1 MGGLGHG
8 MVSIGLKSVSEVNKK
23 DTSDSKGFKASLRK
37 DDKRDQKWQGN
48 REPNHSLDEPE
59 IWEMR
64 D

>member
-1 MGGLGHG
+1 